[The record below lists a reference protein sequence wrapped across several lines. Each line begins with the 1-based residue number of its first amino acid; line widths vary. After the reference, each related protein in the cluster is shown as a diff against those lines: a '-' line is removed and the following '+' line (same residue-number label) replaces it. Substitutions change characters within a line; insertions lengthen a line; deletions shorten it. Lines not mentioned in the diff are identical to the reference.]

1 MKKLRF
7 ATAHVTV
14 ADLKKA
20 MFLLEVLHGIDSRP
34 PEIEVDG
41 HVFQL
46 DESDGGYTHAPQFC
60 SPLLLVIE

>member
-1 MKKLRF
+1 
-7 ATAHVTV
+7 
-14 ADLKKA
+14 